1 MRNKIRETSPDKI
14 RGKLVKYR
22 KGDCLTIKLS
32 NGKYLGA
39 LMTGKFN
46 AYYNFTFMDF
56 YKETKPELRDFLNGH
71 FFGTRFGSWEDLT
84 YAVDQR
90 MIKCKYVDN
99 NEDIEKTGEVTMIE
113 KFTSAGYSY
122 LDNVDE
128 MLDYYLGEI
137 PVRIEKSK
145 NAEKFPAIAFVSRH
159 LIEMKKIVQ

>member
-1 MRNKIRETSPDKI
+1 MNNKIRDTSPDKI

-22 KGDCLTIKLS
+22 QGDCLIIKLG

-56 YKETKPELRDFLNGH
+56 YKEAKPELRDFLNGQ

-99 NEDIEKTGEVTMIE
+99 
-113 KFTSAGYSY
+113 
-122 LDNVDE
+122 
-128 MLDYYLGEI
+128 
-137 PVRIEKSK
+137 
-145 NAEKFPAIAFVSRH
+145 
-159 LIEMKKIVQ
+159 

>member
-1 MRNKIRETSPDKI
+1 MNNKIRETSADKI

-22 KGDCLTIKLS
+22 QGDCLIIKLS

-39 LMTGKFN
+39 LITGKFN

-56 YKETKPELRDFLNGH
+56 YKETKPELTDFLNGQ

-90 MIKCKYVDN
+90 MIKCKYVDS
-99 NEDIEKTGEVTMIE
+99 NEGIEKIGEVTMIH
-113 KFTSAGYSY
+113 KFISAGYSY
-122 LDNVDE
+122 LNSVDE
-128 MLDYYLGEI
+128 ILDYYLGEI
-137 PVRIEKSK
+137 PVRTEKSK
-145 NAEKFPAIAFVSRH
+145 DAEKFPAIAFVSRH